1 MIEPMVFAQAVV
13 SAFIAILFLQSGL
26 DKVMDFGGN
35 LAWLEGH
42 FAKSPLRG
50 QVKPMLSVVTVLE
63 IVAGALCAAGAVQVV
78 LAGSTQLAGWGAQ
91 AASATITMLF
101 FGQRVAKDYVGAA
114 VLVPYFILCVG
125 AVLLMAR

>member
-1 MIEPMVFAQAVV
+1 
-13 SAFIAILFLQSGL
+13 
-26 DKVMDFGGN
+26 
-35 LAWLEGH
+35 
-42 FAKSPLRG
+42 
-50 QVKPMLSVVTVLE
+50 MLSVVTVLE